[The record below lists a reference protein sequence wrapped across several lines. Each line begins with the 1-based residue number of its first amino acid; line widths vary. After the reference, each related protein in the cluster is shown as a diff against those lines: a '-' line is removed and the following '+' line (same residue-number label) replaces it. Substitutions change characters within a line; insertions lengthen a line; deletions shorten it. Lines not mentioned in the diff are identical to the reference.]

1 MVEANGR
8 RWAVAGPVGGIA
20 IPLGEGAGLAIA
32 KGERTSLR
40 VAVQHAKLYALNWQ
54 EA

>member
-1 MVEANGR
+1 M
-8 RWAVAGPVGGIA
+8 AGPLDGIA
-20 IPLGEGAGLAIA
+20 IPLGERAGLAVA

-40 VAVQHAKLYALNWQ
+40 VAMQHAKLYALNWQ